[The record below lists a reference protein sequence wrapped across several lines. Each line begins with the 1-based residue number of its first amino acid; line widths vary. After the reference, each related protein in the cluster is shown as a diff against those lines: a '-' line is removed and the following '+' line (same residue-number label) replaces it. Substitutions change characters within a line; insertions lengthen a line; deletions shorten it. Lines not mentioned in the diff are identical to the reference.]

1 MSNGIFHLNTNS
13 SKNIEMCFLTEKEFY
28 FVIFLTEKRSLFCSS
43 FYEVTRNKIICFV
56 NTSNAF
62 YIDGNIPM
70 ELRTKWPWDSMTFT
84 RRVKQSMCKGAQDSG
99 LRMSTLVQFRKLW
112 SHWRKN
118 DGSNLGSHWWKYCL
132 RICAKPN
139 IWNNKN
145 MINWSIRELHGE
157 VHEVDQDKDAH

>member
-84 RRVKQSMCKGAQDSG
+84 RRVKQSICKFEETANHCFLSDPVRSLPCLLSHCIDSLFNCLTRQSFYQTRVRSLG
-99 LRMSTLVQFRKLW
+99 LLVTNSLT
-112 SHWRKN
+112 HW
-118 DGSNLGSHWWKYCL
+118 LTHWL
-132 RICAKPN
+132 TAF
-139 IWNNKN
+139 
-145 MINWSIRELHGE
+145 
-157 VHEVDQDKDAH
+157 

>member
-118 DGSNLGSHWWKYCL
+118 DGSNLGSHWWKYCQ
-132 RICAKPN
+132 RICAKL
-139 IWNNKN
+139 
-145 MINWSIRELHGE
+145 SILSIQITRRWENGAL
-157 VHEVDQDKDAH
+157 